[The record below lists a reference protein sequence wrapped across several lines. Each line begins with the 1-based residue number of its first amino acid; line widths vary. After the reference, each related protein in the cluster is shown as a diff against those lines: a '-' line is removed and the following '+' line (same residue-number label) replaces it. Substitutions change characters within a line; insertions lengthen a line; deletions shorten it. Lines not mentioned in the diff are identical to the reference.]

1 MNGHW
6 KPNDVFYPCSW
17 CRSWPPP
24 LSWTSKASGY
34 LLGSRSLHPWGTA
47 PPGPAPPWLY
57 QQNKQKSITNHTSQ
71 PVSVKKSRTARNYIW
86 NNSQK
91 VIRYFKMLWNPLSFF
106 FALIENYQGKFFEMA
121 AMWFPCL
128 GWRKKA
134 STWHRSDKQEFS

>member
-34 LLGSRSLHPWGTA
+34 LLSSRSWHPWGTA
-47 PPGPAPPWLY
+47 PPVPAPPWLY
-57 QQNKQKSITNHTSQ
+57 QQNKQKSITNHKSE
-71 PVSVKKSRTARNYIW
+71 PVSVKKSRTVRNYIW

-91 VIRYFKMLWNPLSFF
+91 VIQYSRCCEIFLCTNRKLWGRLLWNGFHVISLFSLEEKDGKHMTPL
-106 FALIENYQGKFFEMA
+106 
-121 AMWFPCL
+121 
-128 GWRKKA
+128 R
-134 STWHRSDKQEFS
+134 